1 MAGWVGRVATWY
13 QFSAPGWGFYSFQSS
28 SRRSLLDPGQLGC
41 PFLHFGTLAQ
51 NLMSESGH
59 DVASRLRVVLDPAF
73 ESSRISWM
81 AGDFRPR
88 CPTQAMDVSAPATSR
103 ITRKPLPA
111 ASRSA
116 ISSDIRN
123 GGQRDANIDRVVSM
137 PVVSQLGG
145 NDTSVEPNQAPKQA
159 RSAIAERRKDSLRLG
174 DDSRWTPFW
183 LRRLTLWMFVCVFL
197 LCAAV
202 LLVLQRLSVSLN
214 GFVVSGST
222 THYAW
227 TYGPTAFLTFLV
239 AAWRQVDFYVKMSAP
254 WMELQS
260 IGGDKTML
268 AMVLVDEYISLLA
281 YQVLFKAFRRRHWTV
296 LTTATCQLLLQALV
310 RY

>member
-1 MAGWVGRVATWY
+1 
-13 QFSAPGWGFYSFQSS
+13 
-28 SRRSLLDPGQLGC
+28 
-41 PFLHFGTLAQ
+41 
-51 NLMSESGH
+51 
-59 DVASRLRVVLDPAF
+59 
-73 ESSRISWM
+73 M

-183 LRRLTLWMFVCVFL
+183 LRRRARGGGGGGGGRG
-197 LCAAV
+197 AA
-202 LLVLQRLSVSLN
+202 
-214 GFVVSGST
+214 
-222 THYAW
+222 
-227 TYGPTAFLTFLV
+227 
-239 AAWRQVDFYVKMSAP
+239 
-254 WMELQS
+254 
-260 IGGDKTML
+260 GGGG
-268 AMVLVDEYISLLA
+268 
-281 YQVLFKAFRRRHWTV
+281 RRRRAGARGGGGGAG
-296 LTTATCQLLLQALV
+296 AT
-310 RY
+310 